1 MPKNKDLK
9 RLVRARMGKTGES
22 YTTARRHVLARSP
35 ERAPA
40 ASATTPKPVPTPMG
54 RDFAAIAGIRDK
66 TIEAR
71 TGCTWRKWVE
81 ALDYAKAEAMSHTEI
96 AALVRAKWKVSSWW
110 AQTITVGYER
120 IRGRRDVHQRR
131 GGYAV
136 TKSKTFAVSVEHL
149 AAAFAPSRRRVWLG
163 DEPVEERKSG
173 SGRVARWRQRDGT
186 KVQVQFVAKGPH
198 KATAQLQHDGLAA
211 KADVERWRH
220 TWTRRFEALAA
231 ALASPDATATPSLPE
246 G

>member
-35 ERAPA
+35 RRAPA
-40 ASATTPKPVPTPMG
+40 AAATTPSPVPMPLG
-54 RDFAAIAGIRDK
+54 RDFEAIAGVRDA
-66 TIEAR
+66 TIKAR

-96 AALVRAKWKVSSWW
+96 AAMVRAKWKVSSWW

-120 IRGRRDVHQRR
+120 IRGRRDVHQRS

-136 TKSKTFAVSVEHL
+136 TKSKTFAVPVERL
-149 AAAFAPSRRRVWLG
+149 ASAFTPNRRREWLG
-163 DEPVEERKSG
+163 DEPVEERKSVA
-173 SGRVARWRQRDGT
+173 SKVARWRQRDGT
-186 KVQVQFVAKGPH
+186 RVTIQFVAKGPH
-198 KATAQLQHDGLAA
+198 KAQAQLQHDGLAA
-211 KADVERWRH
+211 KADVERWREF
-220 TWTRRFEALAA
+220 WTQRFA
-231 ALASPDATATPSLPE
+231 ALASRLVSPDATATRSRP
-246 G
+246 GN